1 MTIAQTPAPP
11 YYAVIFT
18 STRTDGDNGYEKMA
32 EAMFELASK
41 QPGFLGFES
50 ARDEIGVTVS
60 YWDSPESI
68 SAWQRNS
75 SHLIAQ
81 QRGRAEWYR
90 AFKVRVCRVERDYAF
105 QRPMEVM

>member
-1 MTIAQTPAPP
+1 MTIAQTPEPP

-32 EAMFELASK
+32 QAMFNLAST

-50 ARDEIGVTVS
+50 AREDLGITVS

-68 SAWQRNS
+68 AAWQRNA
-75 SHLIAQ
+75 SHLVAQ
-81 QRGRAEWYR
+81 QRGRAGWYQ

-105 QRPMEVM
+105 QRDQD

>member
-1 MTIAQTPAPP
+1 MTIAATPAPP

-18 STRTDGDNGYEKMA
+18 STRTDGDNGYEVMA
-32 EAMFELASK
+32 QAMFDLATT

-50 ARDEIGVTVS
+50 ARQEIGVTVS
-60 YWDSPESI
+60 YWDSAESI

-75 SHLIAQ
+75 SHLVAQ

-105 QRPMEVM
+105 QKD

>member
-1 MTIAQTPAPP
+1 MTIADTPAPP

-18 STRTDGDNGYEKMA
+18 STRTDGDNGYEGMA
-32 EAMFELASK
+32 QAMFNLATT

-50 ARDEIGVTVS
+50 ARDGLGITVS

-75 SHLIAQ
+75 SHLVAQ
-81 QRGRAEWYR
+81 KRGRAEWYQT
-90 AFKVRVCRVERDYAF
+90 FKVRVCRVERDYGF
-105 QRPMEVM
+105 KRD